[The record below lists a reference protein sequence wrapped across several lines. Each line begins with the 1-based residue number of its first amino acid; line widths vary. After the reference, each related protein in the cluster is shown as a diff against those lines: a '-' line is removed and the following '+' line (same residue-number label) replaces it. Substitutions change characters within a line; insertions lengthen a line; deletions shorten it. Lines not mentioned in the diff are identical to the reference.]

1 MGDTAT
7 TGGEEPGVNV
17 FPKLTGVA
25 VTADRGATTAV
36 RPLGAA
42 AAGGG
47 EAGLELECAPPVA
60 ECPIGRELPK
70 IGSCEAPLPCPVTS
84 KPRALL
90 LDSSPKLSAMA
101 HKLASCFLCRPAGLD
116 GRKTG

>member
-25 VTADRGATTAV
+25 VTADIGATTAV
-36 RPLGAA
+36 RPLCAA
-42 AAGGG
+42 TARGG
-47 EAGLELECAPPVA
+47 EVGLELECTPPVA
-60 ECPIGRELPK
+60 DIPTGRELDK
-70 IGSCEAPLPCPVTS
+70 IGRCEAPLPCPVVTS

-101 HKLASCFLCRPAGLD
+101 HKLASYSKPVGVE
-116 GRKTG
+116 